1 MIVTIQPRS
10 IINVY
15 LRRSTKIVQDSS
27 SLCLLNFCRK
37 NSSNLD
43 AAIKSFFACISQIK
57 SSSIP
62 MSRFTSQL
70 LHKYLHSSVMIFE
83 GFLPFASD
91 SKPLNFYA
99 SITIYFRTHLMCP
112 QVFFHHLKLKICGSE
127 LKRFFSPV
135 KHKVYFRPLLKCC
148 HCFFFNSMRSGVSEF
163 RKSNYHS
170 ANQQ

>member
-1 MIVTIQPRS
+1 MKKLKKCLFRFFQSQFVTSNLLESFQKVTEKSSMIVTIQPRS

-70 LHKYLHSSVMIFE
+70 LHKYLHSSVMIFVY
-83 GFLPFASD
+83 
-91 SKPLNFYA
+91 K
-99 SITIYFRTHLMCP
+99 
-112 QVFFHHLKLKICGSE
+112 VFFRLHLI
-127 LKRFFSPV
+127 
-135 KHKVYFRPLLKCC
+135 
-148 HCFFFNSMRSGVSEF
+148 
-163 RKSNYHS
+163 
-170 ANQQ
+170 ANL

>member
-1 MIVTIQPRS
+1 MKKLKKCLFRFFQSQFVTSNLLESFQKVTEKSSMIVTIQPRS

-43 AAIKSFFACISQIK
+43 TAIKSFFACISQIK

-70 LHKYLHSSVMIFE
+70 LHKYLHSSVMIFVY
-83 GFLPFASD
+83 
-91 SKPLNFYA
+91 K
-99 SITIYFRTHLMCP
+99 
-112 QVFFHHLKLKICGSE
+112 VFFRLHLI
-127 LKRFFSPV
+127 
-135 KHKVYFRPLLKCC
+135 
-148 HCFFFNSMRSGVSEF
+148 
-163 RKSNYHS
+163 
-170 ANQQ
+170 ANL